1 MDSCRSNVEQ
11 MAGRDVRIT
20 SQKNAVS
27 EMYTLEGTI
36 PYSEPGRVI
45 EVSECQSGCQVL
57 PLPAPI
63 PKKNPPLM

>member
-1 MDSCRSNVEQ
+1 MT
-11 MAGRDVRIT
+11 GRDVRIT

-36 PYSEPGRVI
+36 PYSDPGTANDRF
-45 EVSECQSGCQVL
+45 SEGISTVL